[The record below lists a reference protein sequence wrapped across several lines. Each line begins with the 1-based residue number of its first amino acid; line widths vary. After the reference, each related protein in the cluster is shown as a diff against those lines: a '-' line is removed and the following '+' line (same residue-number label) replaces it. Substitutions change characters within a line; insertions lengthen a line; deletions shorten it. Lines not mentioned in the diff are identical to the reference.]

1 VLGLMSLKSESI
13 VGFYGKLPCRGD
25 FLHRRVPQEFVDVW
39 DAWVR
44 ESLSESRRQLQDRW
58 LGAYLSSPV
67 WRFVLTE
74 GLCGPDAY
82 AGVILPSVDRV
93 GRYFPLTIVARWR
106 FDVSPLKA
114 ACGQERWFESAE
126 ALALDSLDAPSLDID
141 DFDRC
146 VAQLAAQLE
155 ASNEQSVCVPGHHD
169 ERSDRPAHWYVPL
182 TSSRSLRCAVEA
194 MAMRELE
201 RRLHPLSLW
210 WTDGSNEITPGMLCV
225 SGMPEPSGFAAM
237 LSGERGESGWTE

>member
-1 VLGLMSLKSESI
+1 MTMKNESV

-39 DAWVR
+39 DVWVR
-44 ESLSESRRQLQDRW
+44 DSLSESRRQLQDRW
-58 LGAYLSSPV
+58 LDAYLSSPV

-93 GRYFPLTIVARWR
+93 GRYFPLAIVARWE
-106 FDVSPLKA
+106 FDVSPLQTA
-114 ACGQERWFESAE
+114 WNQERWFESAE
-126 ALALDSLDAPSLDID
+126 ALALDALDAPSLDFE

-146 VAQLAAQLE
+146 VEQLAAQIE
-155 ASNEQSVCVPGHHD
+155 TSSEQSVCVADLRQHD
-169 ERSDRPAHWYVPL
+169 ERAGRPPHWYLPL

-194 MAMRELE
+194 VAMRELE

-210 WTDGSNEITPGMLCV
+210 WTDGSNEISPGMLCV

-237 LSGERGESGWTE
+237 LSGERAESGWSE

>member
-1 VLGLMSLKSESI
+1 MTMKSESV

-25 FLHRRVPQEFVDVW
+25 FLQRRVPQEFVDVW

-44 ESLSESRRQLQDRW
+44 ESLTESRRQLQDRW

-74 GLCGPDAY
+74 GLCGEDAY

-93 GRYFPLTIVARWR
+93 GRYFPLTIVARWEVV
-106 FDVSPLKA
+106 VSPLET
-114 ACGQERWFESAE
+114 ACNQARWFESAE
-126 ALALDSLDAPSLDID
+126 ALALDALDAPILDFD

-146 VAQLAAQLE
+146 VARLASQIE
-155 ASNEQSVCVPGHHD
+155 AVSEQSVSVPDIGQHNG
-169 ERSDRPAHWYVPL
+169 RSDRPPHWYLPIA
-182 TSSRSLRCAVEA
+182 SSRSLRCAVEA
-194 MAMRELE
+194 VAMRELE

-210 WTDGSNEITPGMLCV
+210 WTDGSNEIAPCMLCV

-237 LSGERGESGWTE
+237 LSGERAESGWTE